1 MKNRQNI
8 KEENEKLSGLM
19 ESLKDQ
25 HAFQVPENYF
35 EELPASIQSQI
46 SQLPDFEKSAVV
58 NPFSVPEN
66 YFEQL
71 PLAISNAVEQSQHS
85 GFNLRAILGV
95 FLRPRVTL
103 AFASFVIVV
112 LISVR
117 FFTREIIITV
127 PGDQFTMEELNRAA
141 SFEDLDESDLMDLL
155 ANQSQDISSEDQ
167 NSGIEQ
173 YLIDNNIDITQ
184 LESKL

>member
-46 SQLPDFEKSAVV
+46 SQLPDFEKIRGCKSILGSGKLFRTAS
-58 NPFSVPEN
+58 P
-66 YFEQL
+66 
-71 PLAISNAVEQSQHS
+71 AISNAVEQSQHA
-85 GFNLRAILGV
+85 GFNLRAILAV

-173 YLIDNNIDITQ
+173 YLIDNDIDITQ